1 LSFIYLAGPERWRW
15 GAHFIAVSSAG
26 AWAMAAGK
34 DGDDCGVAAALEE
47 VIGVLVRRCTLNR

>member
-1 LSFIYLAGPERWRW
+1 
-15 GAHFIAVSSAG
+15 
-26 AWAMAAGK
+26 MAAGK